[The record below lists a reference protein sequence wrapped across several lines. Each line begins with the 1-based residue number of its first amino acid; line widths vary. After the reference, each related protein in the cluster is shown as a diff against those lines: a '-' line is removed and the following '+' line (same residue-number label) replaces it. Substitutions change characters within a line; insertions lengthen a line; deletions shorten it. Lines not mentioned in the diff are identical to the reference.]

1 MRQLTD
7 KKYSMKKRSAIS
19 LIEVLVTVAILS
31 GGIVFIFRAFMTT
44 LSAAKISQNI
54 MLGCLLTEDRV
65 WQLDQKREKGIAQD
79 DYSEEKIILQN
90 REFNF
95 KYEVSGTDSS
105 KLKKLTSVVSWP
117 KNRQSGYDMEFFT
130 YLKPDE

>member
-1 MRQLTD
+1 MN
-7 KKYSMKKRSAIS
+7 KKCSIKKRNAIS

-65 WQLDQKREKGIAQD
+65 WQIEQKRKKGVAQNN
-79 DYSEEKIILQN
+79 YSEEKTILQN

-95 KYEVSGTDSS
+95 KYEISDTDSS

-117 KNRQSGYDMEFFT
+117 RNKQAAYSMDFFT
-130 YLKPDE
+130 YLKPDK